1 MIPANINEI
10 LKFLKEHDLD
20 AKLQEETSQVYV
32 LFKYLEQEFALFI
45 RLYENEEMLQLLT
58 FFPVQ
63 IPKERYDVMARMLN
77 LLNKEIDLP
86 GFGMDEAIGIAFHRI
101 MLPLF
106 KEKQIDNEALESY
119 LRAIPKIC
127 TQFFPIIAGTAG
139 TNLSFDA
146 LMKKAQD
153 TIAP

>member
-1 MIPANINEI
+1 MIPATIDDL
-10 LKFLKEHDLD
+10 LKFMLEHKLD
-20 AKLQEETSQVYV
+20 AKLQDETNQIYV
-32 LFKYLEQEFALFI
+32 IFKYLEQEFALFI
-45 RLYENEEMLQLLT
+45 RLYESEEMLQLLT

-63 IPKERYDVMARMLN
+63 IPKERFDVMARMIN

-86 GFGMDEAIGIAFHRI
+86 GFGMDEGIGIPFHRI

-106 KEKQIDNEALESY
+106 HEKKIDPVALESY

-127 TQFFPIIAGTAG
+127 SQFFPILAGTAG
-139 TNLSFDA
+139 SNLSFEA
-146 LMKKAQD
+146 LMKKAQE